1 MEKKPLQNGFFALFF
16 LTNGLKQTIKFML

>member
-16 LTNGLKQTIKFML
+16 LTNQPKQTI